1 MDQREALPVRP
12 LPDELK
18 ALRQWIVWRAESRP
32 GKRKPAKVPY
42 QPRTG
47 HRARTD
53 VPATWGTYA
62 QALARFQQGGWHGL
76 GFVFTTDDPY
86 AGIDLDDCRMPLTG
100 EIAPWAWEIVKRF
113 SSYTEVSPSGRGL
126 HVLVRATLPDHVG
139 RKQGAVEVYDAGRYF
154 AMTGQRL
161 AELPA
166 TIEERQAQVES
177 LYATLAPAEPATLP
191 LARHPGAALVRS
203 DAEVLARALA
213 ASNGAKFQALWSGQ
227 LAAYR
232 DPQTGQVDQSR
243 ADFALCRLLAYW
255 TNDDAEQIDR
265 LFRQS
270 ALYRPKW
277 DQPAGGGHS
286 YGEVTIWHATQRA
299 RQAGGQ
305 TLARK
310 QP

>member
-1 MDQREALPVRP
+1 MDQCEVVSLRH

-18 ALRQWIVWRAESRP
+18 ALRQWVVWRAEARP
-32 GKRKPAKVPY
+32 GKPKPAKVPY

-53 VPATWGTYA
+53 LPATWGAYA
-62 QALARFQQGGWHGL
+62 QALARFQQGGWQGL
-76 GFVFTTDDPY
+76 GFVFTAGDPY
-86 AGIDLDDCRMPLTG
+86 CGIDLDECRDPEAGTVTS
-100 EIAPWAWEIVKRF
+100 WAGHIIHTLG
-113 SSYTEVSPSGRGL
+113 SYTEISPSGRGL
-126 HVLVRATLPDHVG
+126 HVLVRASLPDHVG

-154 AMTGQRL
+154 AVTGQRL
-161 AELPA
+161 AGTPA
-166 TIEERQAQVES
+166 TIEERENEVLA
-177 LYATLAPAEPATLP
+177 LYATLAPAESTTVP
-191 LARHPGAALVRS
+191 LAPHPGVALARS
-203 DAEVLARALA
+203 YVEVLARALA
-213 ASNGAKFQALWSGQ
+213 AANGAKFQALWSGQ

-232 DPQTGQVDQSR
+232 DPHTGQVDQSR

-270 ALYRPKW
+270 ALYREKW
-277 DQPAGGGHS
+277 DQPAGGGHT

-299 RQAGGQ
+299 WQAGGQ

-310 QP
+310 KP